1 MGNDES
7 VLVRYRKRMVTGDS
21 LFFSFFLKFDDKIVV
36 FNIKIF

>member
-21 LFFSFFLKFDDKIVV
+21 HFFSFFLSLMTKL
-36 FNIKIF
+36 